1 MQGQK
6 VPKKLTQKCKYTE
19 NKKSFQDEMKRIFYH
34 FDRTFIEADGA
45 APAAKCK
52 LNISSFLTLPHLLDF
67 LICTSNSI
75 CITLLLYIIRGTD
88 WCWVVDL
95 Y

>member
-6 VPKKLTQKCKYTE
+6 VSKKLTQKCKYTE
-19 NKKSFQDEMKRIFYH
+19 NKNSFQDEMKRIFYH

-52 LNISSFLTLPHLLDF
+52 LNI
-67 LICTSNSI
+67 
-75 CITLLLYIIRGTD
+75 
-88 WCWVVDL
+88 
-95 Y
+95 

>member
-6 VPKKLTQKCKYTE
+6 VPKKSTQKCKYTE

-45 APAAKCK
+45 APAAKC
-52 LNISSFLTLPHLLDF
+52 
-67 LICTSNSI
+67 
-75 CITLLLYIIRGTD
+75 
-88 WCWVVDL
+88 V
-95 Y
+95 